1 MLKNRFTPTRGFTL
15 VELMIVVVI
24 VAILAAIAIPSYQV
38 YARRAQASQAQQEIQ
53 RLATELEKHKSRN
66 FNYINFST
74 IPNASPATNQVVL
87 PAGATGT
94 AIKYTITVQDGDDP
108 TKKLF
113 DNDVN
118 GQSWVI
124 RAQSLDAQ
132 NYTFLMMSTG
142 IRCKNKTAA
151 NVSYTNCGSMA
162 NGSEAW

>member
-1 MLKNRFTPTRGFTL
+1 MLDNSFTPPRGFTL

-108 TKKLF
+108 TKTLYASG
-113 DNDVN
+113 VN
-118 GQSWVI
+118 GQSWII
-124 RAQSLDAQ
+124 RAQAADAK
-132 NYTFLMMSTG
+132 NWSFVLNSNG
-142 IRCKNKTAA
+142 LRCKRQDTTIALDCSGYG
-151 NVSYTNCGSMA
+151 VEST
-162 NGSEAW
+162 W